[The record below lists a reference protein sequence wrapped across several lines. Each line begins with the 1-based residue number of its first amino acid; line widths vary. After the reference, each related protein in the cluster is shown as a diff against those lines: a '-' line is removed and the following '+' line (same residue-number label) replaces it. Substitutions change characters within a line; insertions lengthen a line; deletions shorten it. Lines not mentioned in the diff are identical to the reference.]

1 MDFTGLI
8 AGLIIIATGFL
19 VKLFPILIAGYN
31 TMSKE
36 RKENVDIACLSAFM
50 RNGFIVMG
58 LVIMIGYHLFGW
70 IGLNALVEYWI
81 PAVILLGVGVMVI
94 YARRFNHN
102 KEKGLGSGLKKYFVG
117 IVLLYAFGGLAYG
130 LIPTKFHFD
139 NNTIRFSGKYGVEIN
154 IDEIGDVQLVE
165 KRPSIKGRTNGLSL
179 GQVRKGFFN
188 VEGLGK
194 TRLLIHSGKGPFLM
208 ITTKSGEIT
217 IINFKDK
224 DETKMLYNEVKA
236 LSKK

>member
-102 KEKGLGSGLKKYFVG
+102 KKIS
-117 IVLLYAFGGLAYG
+117 VLRKL
-130 LIPTKFHFD
+130 PT
-139 NNTIRFSGKYGVEIN
+139 N
-154 IDEIGDVQLVE
+154 
-165 KRPSIKGRTNGLSL
+165 SIK
-179 GQVRKGFFN
+179 
-188 VEGLGK
+188 
-194 TRLLIHSGKGPFLM
+194 PF
-208 ITTKSGEIT
+208 T
-217 IINFKDK
+217 
-224 DETKMLYNEVKA
+224 
-236 LSKK
+236 